1 MELTVQLE
9 SGALDTHVGLTIC
22 VSCSYRLYY
31 VYLTVPASA
40 LAAKMGHLANLDIDE
55 KRVVEAK
62 MAEKEQGHTR
72 VQEAEEEEDEA
83 SKFLFDISAIAFGC

>member
-1 MELTVQLE
+1 
-9 SGALDTHVGLTIC
+9 
-22 VSCSYRLYY
+22 
-31 VYLTVPASA
+31 
-40 LAAKMGHLANLDIDE
+40 MGHLANLDIDE

-83 SKFLFDISAIAFGC
+83 SKFLFDISAIAFGCSYS